1 MRGRIY
7 TDQRCPICD
16 GAFQYD
22 ERRRG
27 LFCPEHSEQRATAR
41 FRVQFGRRT
50 RQRFATYLE
59 AERFLDGLRWE
70 VDQGTYDPRDYRK
83 NFPLGFSSLADKW
96 LQVKKL
102 EVKPRSFNNLRN
114 YMERAKEA
122 WGQMNVKSI
131 GFGEL
136 EDFLVGQET
145 SDKTKA
151 NMKSCLHTFFTW
163 IRKREKIPM
172 PEFPEIKF
180 QLGWRQTISKE
191 TQQALIDEVW
201 RISKDVNPRIWLG
214 VKWLATYISIR
225 PGELIRIKEKDLD
238 IQSGY
243 IFIPDPKE
251 KKPKVV
257 PMIDEDIELVSQLPR
272 GLPNLPFFRHPAG
285 LKGVVPGEQFGPR
298 YLYKWWKKAC
308 ENLGVE
314 GVDLYGGTRHS
325 TALAL
330 RQFKT
335 PEQIRRAT
343 MHSTNKAFE
352 RYFRVELEE
361 VKDVYSATRVVSKRC
376 VSSPEIVKRK

>member
-27 LFCPEHSEQRATAR
+27 LFCEEHPEQRATAR

-50 RQRFATYLE
+50 RQRFATYVE

-83 NFPLGFSSLADKW
+83 NFPLGFSFLADKW

-102 EVKPRSFNNLRN
+102 EVKPRSYNNLRN

-136 EDFLVGQET
+136 EDFLLGQET

-163 IRKREKIPM
+163 VRKREKIPM

-214 VKWLATYISIR
+214 VKWLATYISVR

-308 ENLGVE
+308 DNLGVE

-352 RYFRVELEE
+352 RYFRVELDE
-361 VKDVYSATRVVSKRC
+361 VKNVYAATRTERLENISLRVNDPKT
-376 VSSPEIVKRK
+376 

>member
-1 MRGRIY
+1 MKRNRSNIS
-7 TDQRCPICD
+7 I
-16 GAFQYD
+16 F
-22 ERRRG
+22 RG
-27 LFCPEHSEQRATAR
+27 LR
-41 FRVQFGRRT
+41 FEPDKDIG
-50 RQRFATYLE
+50 
-59 AERFLDGLRWE
+59 
-70 VDQGTYDPRDYRK
+70 PK
-83 NFPLGFSSLADKW
+83 SNFEPAC
-96 LQVKKL
+96 
-102 EVKPRSFNNLRN
+102 
-114 YMERAKEA
+114 
-122 WGQMNVKSI
+122 
-131 GFGEL
+131 
-136 EDFLVGQET
+136 
-145 SDKTKA
+145 KA
-151 NMKSCLHTFFTW
+151 NMKPRLHTFFTW
-163 IRKREKIPM
+163 TRKREKIPM

-225 PGELIRIKEKDLD
+225 PGELIRIKEKYLD

-285 LKGVVPGEQFGPR
+285 LKGVVPGEQFWPR
-298 YLYKWWKKAC
+298 YLYKWWKKAF

-361 VKDVYSATRVVSKRC
+361 VKDVYSATRTASNAGDSSLKIIKR
-376 VSSPEIVKRK
+376 